1 MVNMKQ
7 KYTKTVKYFN
17 NLIKDIIF
25 QLTDKTN
32 KFFKKIIFKLTYK
45 TNKFFKNNSKI
56 SNFNKLIISFI
67 SLLFLYLFYL
77 SLPTLYDKTWVQNT
91 IENKLLEDFKINF
104 SISSNISYNILPQPH
119 FLIKNSKIFKDND
132 EKPILLAEIKNL
144 KVLISQKNFFKKEK
158 INITEVLINE
168 ANFSFKGSDFQFLNK
183 VNNKK
188 FSSKK
193 IKISNSNIFFKA
205 ITNETIA
212 IIKISKAI
220 LFYDNLN
227 LLNLLSLNGEVFQI
241 PFIFNIA
248 KQPFS
253 SKDKEINIIAK
264 KLKLNILNKSDNL
277 ATGSNIIS
285 ILNSK
290 IHTQYNIKKNTI
302 FFKSDYSKMKNYNV
316 TYNGKMSLKP
326 FDFKL
331 DVEIKKNN
339 LLKLL
344 NIDSNIIE
352 FIKTKILF
360 NENISASISIKAISQ
375 NSTKI
380 FNSVMI
386 YFNIINGKI
395 NIDQTILIDEK
406 IGLLKINNSN
416 LFYKN
421 DKLILNTDVVINIKD
436 SNNLFSYLQ
445 TPKKHRKPLKN
456 ILVNL
461 DYDFSINQ
469 IKFNTIKIDNVKTN
483 NEMIKIIEDFNN
495 LNKNINLYK
504 NRLFLNKLLSVY
516 DG

>member
-1 MVNMKQ
+1 
-7 KYTKTVKYFN
+7 
-17 NLIKDIIF
+17 
-25 QLTDKTN
+25 
-32 KFFKKIIFKLTYK
+32 
-45 TNKFFKNNSKI
+45 
-56 SNFNKLIISFI
+56 
-67 SLLFLYLFYL
+67 
-77 SLPTLYDKTWVQNT
+77 
-91 IENKLLEDFKINF
+91 
-104 SISSNISYNILPQPH
+104 
-119 FLIKNSKIFKDND
+119 
-132 EKPILLAEIKNL
+132 
-144 KVLISQKNFFKKEK
+144 
-158 INITEVLINE
+158 
-168 ANFSFKGSDFQFLNK
+168 
-183 VNNKK
+183 
-188 FSSKK
+188 
-193 IKISNSNIFFKA
+193 
-205 ITNETIA
+205 
-212 IIKISKAI
+212 
-220 LFYDNLN
+220 
-227 LLNLLSLNGEVFQI
+227 
-241 PFIFNIA
+241 
-248 KQPFS
+248 
-253 SKDKEINIIAK
+253 
-264 KLKLNILNKSDNL
+264 
-277 ATGSNIIS
+277 
-285 ILNSK
+285 
-290 IHTQYNIKKNTI
+290 
-302 FFKSDYSKMKNYNV
+302 MKNYNV
-316 TYNGKMSLKP
+316 IYNGKMSLKP